1 MAPLLFLVPTT
12 WGLKDK
18 ARPQVCWALLEW
30 SCLRPR
36 ASHGGAASL
45 PPPWAISVAW
55 GLCARAVPVP
65 DPCGSGCS
73 WSEPAALSCALKASF
88 SPFPVRSAG
97 SSPEWSGNTGQVCRN
112 NSRATTGR
120 KVTTGG
126 LWPFAWQDS
135 SVKLL
140 ESFHSAC
147 PAWGGK
153 QCSQASLASGL
164 P

>member
-36 ASHGGAASL
+36 ASHGGAAHLPGPSAWPGASVLRPSPFLIPVALAVAGLSL
-45 PPPWAISVAW
+45 
-55 GLCARAVPVP
+55 LF
-65 DPCGSGCS
+65 
-73 WSEPAALSCALKASF
+73 SCALKASF

-126 LWPFAWQDS
+126 LWPCAWQDS

-147 PAWGGK
+147 SAWGGK
-153 QCSQASLASGL
+153 QCAQASLASGL